1 MLEAK
6 PIEVSP
12 GDRLLLT
19 ANRRDA
25 GLRITNGELVT
36 VSSVDAGGRIQLE
49 DGRTLPSNYHSFTH
63 GYAVTAHRSQGKTVD
78 SVILS
83 GDGMQKELFYVAA
96 SRGRHS
102 VTVITSDKER
112 LQQTVGRS
120 MARTSAT
127 ELLRGKGTCLRQG
140 TPRGMEMAREMVRRA
155 AALLSSAAKQIIQQ
169 EVVRPRPRKER
180 RRERGLGR

>member
-1 MLEAK
+1 MAALC
-6 PIEVSP
+6 
-12 GDRLLLT
+12 
-19 ANRRDA
+19 
-25 GLRITNGELVT
+25 
-36 VSSVDAGGRIQLE
+36 
-49 DGRTLPSNYHSFTH
+49 PSNYRSFTH

-127 ELLRGKGTCLRQG
+127 ELIAWQRGVLAPGNS
-140 TPRGMEMAREMVRRA
+140 ARYGNGARNGSK
-155 AALLSSAAKQIIQQ
+155 SS
-169 EVVRPRPRKER
+169 RSC
-180 RRERGLGR
+180 

>member
-1 MLEAK
+1 M
-6 PIEVSP
+6 P
-12 GDRLLLT
+12 R
-19 ANRRDA
+19 
-25 GLRITNGELVT
+25 
-36 VSSVDAGGRIQLE
+36 GRIQLE
-49 DGRTLPSNYHSFTH
+49 DGRTLPPNYRSFAH

-127 ELLRGKGTCLRQG
+127 ELLRGQG
-140 TPRGMEMAREMVRRA
+140 RVLASR
-155 AALLSSAAKQIIQQ
+155 SSARDGNGTRNGSKSGGVAEFRFKADYPARSSSTPTAKGAQT
-169 EVVRPRPRKER
+169 
-180 RRERGLGR
+180 